1 MSSAAKFSNTTVI
14 SHALAAHSLA
24 VLRNVATP
32 TGIFRWHSDQIAG
45 LLIAEATRDLKTV
58 EFEVQTPLAKTRG
71 QRLAHPLVA
80 VPVLR
85 SGVALLGTMQRMLPD
100 TVVGFIGLERDEETA
115 KARLYYEKI
124 PADLSAHPVLVL
136 DPMLATGGSMSDTL
150 AYVRKQGARDITA
163 ICVVAAPEGI
173 QRINQEHPDVKIYT
187 AAIDNHL
194 NENWFIV
201 PGLGD
206 YGDRYFNTL

>member
-1 MSSAAKFSNTTVI
+1 MSNEELRNVTVI
-14 SHALAAHSLA
+14 RHALASHALA
-24 VLRNVATP
+24 VLRNADTP
-32 TGIFRWHSDQIAG
+32 TAIFRWHSDQIAE
-45 LLIAEATRDLKTV
+45 LLIAEATRDLATR
-58 EFEVQTPLAKTRG
+58 EYEVKTPLTTTRG
-71 QRLAHPLVA
+71 EKLANPLVA

-85 SGVALLGTMQRMLPD
+85 SGIALVGAIQRMLPD

-124 PADLSAHPVLVL
+124 PPDLAGNPVLVL

-150 AYVRKQGARDITA
+150 RHVRHQGARDITA

-173 QRINQEHPDVKIYT
+173 RRINNEHPEVRIFT
-187 AAIDNHL
+187 AAIDSHL
-194 NENWFIV
+194 DDNWYIV